1 MPCVGFV
8 LLGTVAGGV
17 DTKLLSSKPKE
28 NSEHTEFTLLHD
40 MIKKDKPEPGM
51 GLTAQVRI
59 ELAEFEVVEKWLLFS
74 ELFHKDKGDRQ
85 AQINYAYEDLK
96 SAAIDILAWQKVL
109 AFQDSSLSF

>member
-1 MPCVGFV
+1 M
-8 LLGTVAGGV
+8 AGGV

-51 GLTAQVRI
+51 GLTAQVRL
-59 ELAEFEVVEKWLLFS
+59 ELPEFEVVDKWLLFG
-74 ELFHKDKGDRQ
+74 EFFHKDKGDRQ

-96 SAAIDILAWQKVL
+96 LAARDRLAWEKVL
-109 AFQDSSLSF
+109 ASQDSSLSL